1 MERLGL
7 VGTRLGL
14 DAGGGGGELPP
25 GFRFHP
31 TDEEL
36 ITYYLLRK
44 ALDGNFCGRA
54 IAEIDLNK
62 CEPWELPDKA
72 KMGEKEWYFYSLRD
86 RKYPTGLRTNR
97 ATVAGYWKATG
108 KDREIRSGR
117 SGALVGMKKTLVFYR
132 GRAPK
137 GQKTHWVMHEYRL
150 EGSYAYHYVP
160 SSTRDEWVI
169 ARVFQKPGEVPPAR
183 KHCLGLSSGGGSC
196 FSDSTSAS
204 IGGGGGGGGGA
215 SASSAPRPMLTDA
228 SSLFAAAADG
238 DSGSYCGGA
247 AAGNGNTMVTGR
259 QLVPCFSITTGPL
272 DAVLGIG
279 QPYNP
284 APLAFE
290 PPPPAGFFPN
300 HLRSVQENNHL
311 QLPLFL
317 SGGLSAGGAS
327 TALGPLG
334 GGGLH
339 WPAAG
344 MEVKVE
350 GRAPPQMAVGSGQL
364 DGAFGWGF

>member
-1 MERLGL
+1 MERFGVL
-7 VGTRLGL
+7 GTRLGL
-14 DAGGGGGELPP
+14 DAGGGELPP

-44 ALDGNFCGRA
+44 ALDGTFCGRA

-183 KHCLGLSSGGGSC
+183 KHHRLGLSSGGGGSC

-204 IGGGGGGGGGA
+204 IGGGGGGA
-215 SASSAPRPMLTDA
+215 SASSVPRPLLTDA
-228 SSLFAAAADG
+228 SSLFAAASADG
-238 DSGSYCGGA
+238 DTGSYCGGA
-247 AAGNGNTMVTGR
+247 AGANGNTVVTGR
-259 QLVPCFSITTGPL
+259 ELVPCFSTTTGPL
-272 DAVLGIG
+272 DAALGIG

-284 APLAFE
+284 APMAFE
-290 PPPPAGFFPN
+290 LPPPGYFPN
-300 HLRSVQENNHL
+300 HLRSMMQDNNL

-317 SGGLSAGGAS
+317 SGGPSAGGAS
-327 TALGPLG
+327 TALGPLGG

-350 GRAPPQMAVGSGQL
+350 SRAPPQMAVGPGQL